1 MLNSLAP
8 KSTSRFRNRRPG
20 LFRSLIIM
28 IAIAAIGIAV
38 LHPRLTRTVHAA
50 GDVSLNTIGTAVA
63 QNFDTLATTGT
74 TNPWSDGT
82 TLTGWYSQFDLS
94 NPTTYIGDPGTSTT
108 GAIHSYGVAGTNA
121 VTERA
126 LGSIASGGTNTVYNA
141 VKLTNNTGTTITGLL
156 ISYNGEQWRDGG
168 NATLATQKLDF
179 QYQVANAGTI
189 TDANTPTGGWTDY
202 DPLDFT
208 GPKATATAGALDGN
222 AAANR
227 TAKSALMPI
236 GNVANGQ
243 EIWLRWKDIND
254 TGNDHGLAVDD
265 FSVTPLG
272 GSISANGIRTTDIQG
287 TDDGGFAMVLQPDGK
302 TVVGGYAVDPV
313 NGDKE
318 FALVRYN
325 YNGTLDTTFN
335 ATGKVVTDFN
345 GTSDRI
351 WGLALQ
357 SDGKIIA
364 VGETVKPVAL
374 DNDVAIAR
382 YTTAGVLDT
391 TFGGTGKV
399 TTDYLA
405 GNNSAYAVAM
415 SGTSIIVVGAAT
427 VSGNLDFM
435 VSKYTSVGVL
445 DPTFN
450 TLGAVPGI
458 NTVGF
463 SGFNDVARAVVVPIA
478 GTIVLGGYARSG
490 GGDDDFAIARF
501 TAAGAL
507 DTTFAGGTGKA
518 ALDLASGAP
527 GSADQA
533 FAMGLNPVTNSI
545 TLAGSTFNTGTG
557 NKDFAVIRYLSTGA
571 LDLAGFGSGTGIVRT
586 DFNNSPDVAQ
596 AVYVRPDGF
605 TTVGGFARFSISS
618 DDFAIARYTAT
629 GVLDPTLN
637 GTGKLTTA
645 LSNAD
650 ERIYGIAEEFDGKIV
665 AAGFA
670 AVAGSNPVTR
680 NFAIA
685 RFSSAGVLDATNATQ
700 LNQPD
705 LLTTKTGPTDPNSVI
720 VGQNFTYTIT
730 VENRGLAAA
739 SNVIITDALPAA
751 VTYVSHSASNGSS
764 NQSAGT
770 VTNNVGVLN
779 AGATATL
786 TITVTASN
794 TPQLVSNTASAT
806 LTEADATP
814 GNNTATE
821 FTRII
826 GLIDMSFSPSTVTG
840 GCQNS
845 TGTVTLTGAAPTGGA
860 TVTLQSADPAAASAP
875 PSVVVPQGQTSAT
888 FPVTTAPVVSNKQV
902 RFQADL
908 GPTTFVRRIN
918 VNAGVCNVGP

>member
-1 MLNSLAP
+1 MLNSFAP
-8 KSTSRFRNRRPG
+8 KTKSSRLRKRRSG
-20 LFRSLIIM
+20 LFRSVVVA
-28 IAIAAIGIAV
+28 IAIAAVGLAV
-38 LHPRLTRTVHAA
+38 LHPRFTRTVHAA
-50 GDVSLNTIGTAVA
+50 GGVSLNTIGTAVT
-63 QNFDTLATTGT
+63 QNFDTLASTPVN
-74 TNPWSDGT
+74 TNVAWADDS
-82 TLTGWYSQFDLS
+82 TLTGWFAQFTAVTS
-94 NPTTYIGDPGTSTT
+94 NPTTYRIGTGSDTT
-108 GAIHSYGVAGTNA
+108 GAIYSFGAAGTNA

-126 LGSIASGGTNTVYNA
+126 FGSVSSGTPGDIYFA

-168 NATLATQKLDF
+168 NVSLATQKLDF

-189 TDANTPTGGWTDY
+189 TDANTPTTGWTDY

-227 TAKSALMPI
+227 IAKSALMPT

-272 GSISANGIRTTDIQG
+272 GSISTNGVRTTDIQG

-302 TVVGGYAVDPV
+302 IVVGGYAV
-313 NGDKE
+313 NGSGNKD

-335 ATGKVVTDFN
+335 TTGKVVTDFN

-357 SDGKIIA
+357 SDGKIVA
-364 VGETVKPVAL
+364 VGETVKPVTL

-382 YTTAGVLDT
+382 YTTAGALDT

-415 SGTSIIVVGAAT
+415 SGTSIFVVGAAT

-445 DPTFN
+445 DVTFN
-450 TLGAVPGI
+450 TAGTVPGT

-463 SGFNDVARAVVVPIA
+463 SGFNDVARAVVLPIS
-478 GTIVLGGYARSG
+478 GKIVLGGYARSAS
-490 GGDDDFAIARF
+490 GDDDFAIAQF
-501 TAAGAL
+501 TAAGTL
-507 DTTFAGGTGKA
+507 DTASFGGGTGKA
-518 ALDLASGAP
+518 ALDLASG
-527 GSADQA
+527 GTNSADQA
-533 FAMGLNPVTNSI
+533 FAMGLNPVSNAI
-545 TLAGSTFNTGTG
+545 TLAGSTFNNTTG
-557 NKDFAVIRYLSTGA
+557 NKDFAIVRYTSAGA
-571 LDLAGFGSGTGIVRT
+571 LDLSFGSATGIVRT

-596 AVYVRPDGF
+596 AVYVRPSDGF
-605 TTVGGFARFSISS
+605 ITAGGFSRYSLSS
-618 DDFAIARYTAT
+618 DDFAIARYTVT
-629 GVLDPTLN
+629 GQPDTSLN
-637 GTGKLTTA
+637 GTGKLTHPI
-645 LSNAD
+645 SNAD

-680 NFAIA
+680 DFAIA

-705 LLTTKTGPTDPNSVI
+705 LLTTKTGPTEPNSVI
-720 VGQNFTYTIT
+720 AGQNFTYTIT

-739 SNVIITDALPAA
+739 SNVVITDVLPAA
-751 VTYVSHSASNGSS
+751 LTYVSHSATNGSS
-764 NQSAGT
+764 NQSGAT
-770 VTNNVGVLN
+770 ATNNVGTLG

-794 TPQLVSNTASAT
+794 TPQLVANTASAT

-821 FTRII
+821 YTRII
-826 GLIDMSFSPSTVTG
+826 GLIDMSFSP
-840 GCQNS
+840 
-845 TGTVTLTGAAPTGGA
+845 
-860 TVTLQSADPAAASAP
+860 
-875 PSVVVPQGQTSAT
+875 
-888 FPVTTAPVVSNKQV
+888 
-902 RFQADL
+902 
-908 GPTTFVRRIN
+908 
-918 VNAGVCNVGP
+918 